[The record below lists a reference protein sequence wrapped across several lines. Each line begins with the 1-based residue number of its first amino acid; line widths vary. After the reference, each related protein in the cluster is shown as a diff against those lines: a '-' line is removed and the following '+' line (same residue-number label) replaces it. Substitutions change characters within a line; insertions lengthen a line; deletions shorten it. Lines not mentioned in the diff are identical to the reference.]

1 LLKGLEH
8 PITYTSKKLSD
19 LELKYTTTEKECLA
33 VRWAI
38 EHFDHYLCYQPFE
51 VMTDHSAL
59 NWLLTTKHVKGR
71 VARLALFLQAYD
83 FTIKHRPGNKN
94 QNDDAF
100 SRMIP
105 INMALTEE
113 LEEESTTNSRWI
125 HVHFS
130 ALNMPGCQTK
140 WQWNGL
146 MNNRQYRRNSYACN
160 KTDHHLHWYCIYC
173 YQCAN
178 PHGNYIPF
186 PSEHTLCRCDDYYQ
200 DFSDFVNEYF
210 CQNNEY

>member
-1 LLKGLEH
+1 M
-8 PITYTSKKLSD
+8 
-19 LELKYTTTEKECLA
+19 LA

-71 VARLALFLQAYD
+71 VARWALFLQAYD

-94 QNDDAF
+94 QNADAF

-113 LEEESTTNSRWI
+113 LEEESTTSSRWI
-125 HVHFS
+125 QVHFS
-130 ALNMPGCQTK
+130 ALNIPGCQTK

-160 KTDHHLHWYCIYC
+160 ETDHHSHWYCIYC

-186 PSEHTLCRCDDYYQ
+186 PNEYTLCRCDDYYQ
-200 DFSDFVNEYF
+200 EFSDFVNEEY
-210 CQNNEY
+210 CNNNEYTNEDLYPQRSDD